1 MSAYTV
7 ELTRKADKQF
17 TKLET
22 QMKERVK
29 EAIDALYENPAPVN
43 QFDVTKITGSQSDYR
58 IRIGDYRIQYTVN
71 WKDKFVQVYDI
82 DRKKDRSY
90 K

>member
-1 MSAYTV
+1 MSVYTV
-7 ELTRKADKQF
+7 ELTRVADKQY
-17 TKLET
+17 TKLEPK
-22 QMKERVK
+22 MKERIK
-29 EAIDALYENPAPVN
+29 EAIDALRENPAPVN

-71 WKDKFVQVYDI
+71 WKEKYVKVYDI

>member
-1 MSAYTV
+1 MSTYTV
-7 ELTRKADKQF
+7 ELTHKADKQF
-17 TKLET
+17 TKLEPE
-22 QMKERVK
+22 MKTRIQ
-29 EAIDALYENPAPVN
+29 EAIDALHENPAPIN
-43 QFDVTKITGSQSDYR
+43 QFDVTKITGSLSDYR

-71 WKDKFVQVYDI
+71 WKEKHVSVYDV